1 MGQRDNYSYGG
12 EAHTAEYYAQY
23 ESTISNGEAR
33 IPICICVDTSSS
45 MSIIINDKSEVKE
58 IKGTSRSDDGYNVV
72 SVEPKYPWIKLVTR
86 MQELQTVFSKMLT
99 KMRANDIIARSAVIC
114 IVTFDLFADCYS
126 EFTDISRISPNSPNN
141 IRIGKDRTNVSKG
154 LRMALDRLDQQQ
166 LMNSNAG
173 NDSYKP
179 VLIFMS
185 DGQAT
190 DGEDAERA
198 RQEVRQRSEENR
210 LNVIPIGIGNGIDER
225 WLRGLSR
232 ESKVYHMNTDRE
244 FEEVFEEIT
253 KKIQRTTMVI
263 SVDEDEQNMA
273 NEAQEDMASTQYGQ
287 DYESF
292 LADFMNS

>member
-1 MGQRDNYSYGG
+1 MAERDHHSYGG

-33 IPICICVDTSSS
+33 LSICFCVDTSSS
-45 MSIIINDKSEVKE
+45 MSIVINDKSEVKE
-58 IKGTSRSDDGYNVV
+58 IQGTSRSDDGNNVV
-72 SVEPKYPWIKLVTR
+72 SVEPKYPWVKLVTR
-86 MQELQTVFSKMLT
+86 MEELQAVFSKMLE
-99 KMRANDIIARSAVIC
+99 KMQANDIIARSAVIC
-114 IVTFDLFADCYS
+114 IITFDQFADCYA
-126 EFTDISRISPNSPNN
+126 EFTDLSRISPQIPKH
-141 IRIGKDRTNVSKG
+141 IHIGRERTNMAKG
-154 LRMALDRLDQQQ
+154 LNMALERLDQQQ
-166 LMNSNAG
+166 MMNSNAG

-190 DGEDAERA
+190 DGPAAEQA
-198 RQEVRQRSEENR
+198 RMEVRQRSEDNK

-232 ESKVYHMNTDRE
+232 ESRVYRMNKDRD

-263 SVDEDEQNMA
+263 STDEDEQNMA
-273 NEAQEDMASTQYGQ
+273 NEAQEDIASTQYGQ
-287 DYESF
+287 DYENF
-292 LADFMNS
+292 LEDFMNS